1 MVETNWGKAKCMLP
15 VKAVHS
21 PDPDPSE
28 ANCCYISDLYAAFAF
43 GFAFLNLEYRKTP
56 SRARPVPRAF
66 IGEIGVLKKITDD
79 TMTTTRLTEFAT
91 EWVTGDILANKLY
104 ETC

>member
-1 MVETNWGKAKCMLP
+1 MVETNWGKAKCMLS

-28 ANCCYISDLYAAFAF
+28 ANCCYISGLYAAFAF

-56 SRARPVPRAF
+56 SRARPVPAGKVRIYF
-66 IGEIGVLKKITDD
+66 
-79 TMTTTRLTEFAT
+79 R
-91 EWVTGDILANKLY
+91 
-104 ETC
+104 ETNFKVNC